1 MARGA
6 PRGRRG
12 RAGPWRLALA
22 ALALAALGGAAR
34 AARLM
39 AIDLGGEFMKVRAP
53 AGPPPP
59 PPPPPRPG
67 GAPARG

>member
-53 AGPPPP
+53 PPPP
-59 PPPPPRPG
+59 PPPPPG